1 MGSSL
6 LDLVAALL
14 AVAEEP
20 AFVDHRL
27 LLLRLLAADD
37 RNGHRTIFHA
47 AHGADASLPG
57 ARDN

>member
-1 MGSSL
+1 MGSPL

-37 RNGHRTIFHA
+37 RNSHGTIFHA
-47 AHGADASLPG
+47 TNGADASLPG
-57 ARDN
+57 ARNN